1 MRKPVQA
8 AGVLACTLLLLS
20 FLLFVH
26 PFLRLSDG
34 LDALYGVPPK
44 WTQVEDVYKNPNTQ
58 EVTHGDD
65 PVPSLKVLSNYW
77 GARPEATRILFV
89 GNSQMHT
96 VSLAEGEA
104 RPMGPE
110 KTYVD
115 LIADR
120 LVQHSTN
127 TLTYRLSSS
136 GMSYPEVLWDLMYM
150 MNRPDLKPDA
160 IVMQLNYQA
169 FWTGGIRD
177 SILALLDDAEF
188 HARIVDAAQAN
199 KPYSAA
205 FQDALHRYN
214 GRKNSHNAVSGSGNG
229 PTSTF
234 SASATPGYAIE
245 TVTREGLDYDP
256 GFRKRA
262 LAKDDM
268 VNFLYRCRLYF
279 LRLKPSTARSV
290 TGGRLVAAH
299 AAVIDIV
306 QLCHAEKVQLFLFSA
321 PVNPLVS
328 LYRTPEDHAGY
339 RDFIQQV
346 AVENGGPLYDFE
358 DAIGASHWG
367 NLLNGPDPL
376 HMGREAHVQMAHEMY
391 EKIPLGQVAIRA
403 GGRR

>member
-8 AGVLACTLLLLS
+8 AAVLASTLLLLS
-20 FLLFVH
+20 LYLFVH

-44 WTQVEDVYKNPNTQ
+44 WTQVDDVYRNPNTQ
-58 EVTHGDD
+58 EVTHGDN
-65 PVPSLKVLSNYW
+65 PVPSLKVLAKYW
-77 GARPEATRILFV
+77 GAHADATRILFV

-96 VSLAEGEA
+96 VSLAKGEA
-104 RPMGPE
+104 KPTGPE

-115 LIADR
+115 LIAER
-120 LVQHSTN
+120 LALQSAN
-127 TLTYRLSSS
+127 TVTYRLSSS
-136 GMSYPEVLWDLMYM
+136 GMSYPEVLWDLIYM
-150 MNRPDLKPDA
+150 MNRPELKPDA

-177 SILALLDDAEF
+177 SILALLDDEQF
-188 HARIVDAAQAN
+188 HAQVANAARAN

-205 FQDALHRYN
+205 FQDALQRYDE
-214 GRKNSHNAVSGSGNG
+214 RKSAQRAASGSGNG
-229 PTSTF
+229 PASTF

-245 TVTREGLDYDP
+245 TVARKGLDHDAE
-256 GFRKRA
+256 FRKRA
-262 LAKDDM
+262 LAKDDI

-299 AAVIDIV
+299 ASVIDIV
-306 QLCHAEKVQLFLFSA
+306 KLCHTEKVQLFLFSA

-328 LYRTPEDHAGY
+328 LYRTPGDHAGY
-339 RDFIQQV
+339 QDFIEQV
-346 AVENGGPLYDFE
+346 ASENGGPLYDFE
-358 DAIGASHWG
+358 DTIDASHWG

-376 HMGREAHVQMAHEMY
+376 HMGRTAHVLMAEEMY
-391 EKIPLGQVAIRA
+391 NKIPLEHVADHA
-403 GGRR
+403 GGHR